1 MVEETLQTC
10 IKLEVENVEA
20 CAKVGLNKDTE
31 IESIIS
37 LFLQDLPIFLLWN
50 PAFLPQ
56 GPSLFFLSFCFFINF
71 SFLGFQG
78 CLLLFLQSP
87 MIYIDD

>member
-37 LFLQDLPIFLLWN
+37 LFHLDSHLDTTLDEV
-50 PAFLPQ
+50 
-56 GPSLFFLSFCFFINF
+56 
-71 SFLGFQG
+71 
-78 CLLLFLQSP
+78 QSRVVNS
-87 MIYIDD
+87 